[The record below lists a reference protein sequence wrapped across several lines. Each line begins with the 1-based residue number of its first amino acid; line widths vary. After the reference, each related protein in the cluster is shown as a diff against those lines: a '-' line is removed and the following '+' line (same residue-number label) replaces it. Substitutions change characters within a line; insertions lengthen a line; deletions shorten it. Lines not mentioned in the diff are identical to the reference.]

1 MRFST
6 PNSRLAK
13 AAREQ
18 RKDGARPQPSDVDNS
33 KKPGKVAPDEQ
44 FLHVDIV
51 GGHLRIV
58 PAGAGKLPAG
68 VSASQAAANIPV
80 SKAFDEIE
88 EFFYTVEKSSFN
100 NDKRYTFGPLYTPL
114 EVDAHNEFVGRE
126 SLEKAMHAVLP
137 RGINT
142 INKQHRTGDK
152 PIGHI
157 VDWVVWP
164 YEAEVELGMPGRD
177 VRKCVLPAGT
187 AYVGVVWDQAEW
199 SAVKSGAISGYS
211 LGGRAMR
218 VQTGEL
224 LPPSRR

>member
-1 MRFST
+1 MRFSS

-18 RKDGARPQPSDVDNS
+18 RKDGQRPQPQDVDSS
-33 KKPGKVAPDEQ
+33 KKPGKEAPNEQ

-80 SKAFDEIE
+80 SKSWDALDDLEYAVTKAMDEE
-88 EFFYTVEKSSFN
+88 
-100 NDKRYTFGPLYTPL
+100 RYTFGPLYTPG
-114 EVDAHNEFVGRE
+114 EVDAHQEFVDRQT
-126 SLEKAMHAVLP
+126 LTKAMRAFAMSGT
-137 RGINT
+137 RT
-142 INKQHRTGDK
+142 INKQHRTGSA
-152 PIGHI
+152 PIGNI

-164 YEAEVELGMPGRD
+164 YEAEVELGVPGRD
-177 VRKCVLPAGT
+177 VRKAVLPAGT
-187 AYVGVVWDQAEW
+187 AYVGVVWEPHEW
-199 SAVKSGAISGYS
+199 PSVKGGAITGYS

-218 VQTGEL
+218 VGTGEI